1 MSFSQQSGQ
10 SNGIGQT
17 VLVTGSAGFIG
28 YHLSERLLAQGFTV
42 VGLDNLNDY
51 YSVALKEARN
61 SLLKRHQN
69 YRFVREDLTRTP
81 AIKEL
86 FKNHHFTSVFH
97 LAAQAGVRYSLEK
110 PEAYTAS
117 NIDGTLSIL
126 EAARASREQH
136 GKSPNMLMASSSSV
150 YGLSTQYPF
159 SEADPA
165 DRPVALYGATKR
177 ANELMAHSYS
187 HLFGLRTT
195 MLRFFSVYGPWGRP
209 DVALYKFCDQIM
221 KGEELEVY
229 NNGDMIRDFTFIDD
243 IVDGILAL
251 QNRRGDEN
259 LPLYDVFNIGCSHPR
274 KLMDFICRIEQCL
287 KREAKIRYVGFQ
299 PGDIYKSYADL
310 TKLRALTNYS
320 PKVQMEEGVESF
332 VRWYLDYSKG
342 TSK

>member
-1 MSFSQQSGQ
+1 MSSQTL
-10 SNGIGQT
+10 SNQT

-28 YHLSERLLAQGFTV
+28 YHLSERLLAQGFRV

-51 YSVALKEARN
+51 YSVELKEARN
-61 SLLKRHQN
+61 ERLKRHQN
-69 YRFVREDLTRTP
+69 YRFVREDLSRTS
-81 AIKEL
+81 AIKDL
-86 FKNHHFTSVFH
+86 FKSNQFSSVFH
-97 LAAQAGVRYSLEK
+97 LAAQAGVRYSIEK

-126 EAARASREQH
+126 EAARYSREHH
-136 GKSPNMLMASSSSV
+136 GTTPNMLMASSSSV
-150 YGLSTQYPF
+150 YGLSTRYPF
-159 SEADPA
+159 REDDPA

-177 ANELMAHSYS
+177 ANELMGHSYS
-187 HLFGLRTT
+187 HLFGLRIT

-221 KGEELEVY
+221 RGEEVEVY
-229 NNGDMIRDFTFIDD
+229 NNGDMIRDFTYVDD

-259 LPLYDVFNIGCSHPR
+259 LPLYDVFNIGCSNPR
-274 KLMDFICRIEQCL
+274 KLMDFFRRIEQCL

-299 PGDIYKSYADL
+299 PGDIYKSYADV
-310 TKLRALTNYS
+310 TKLQELCQYA

-332 VRWYLDYSKG
+332 VRWYLDYSQGSLKG
-342 TSK
+342 LGKE